1 MCVLE
6 YVGEWV
12 RERECVYTVV
22 STCIEKGK
30 VTDLLDKRWGL
41 KLELQSDGQRER
53 ESVRERVQVNVRE
66 RRWYERIKLLDG
78 QTIII

>member
-1 MCVLE
+1 MLE

-53 ESVRERVQVNVRE
+53 ERV
-66 RRWYERIKLLDG
+66 
-78 QTIII
+78 

>member
-1 MCVLE
+1 MLE

-41 KLELQSDGQRER
+41 KLELQSDGQRE
-53 ESVRERVQVNVRE
+53 SVRERVQVNVRE